1 MEPPCKRNVHCAAFR
16 ISFMIGSMDM
26 AQSDPT
32 RPSDPDM
39 HWTGWALH
47 TLRQTV
53 EYDMRCK
60 GLTEQQQRASLSESK
75 TSPDFGLIQARL
87 SRSVRLSI
95 AMTERIRAGFIKR
108 RDERAE
114 SGEEGR
120 RRQRRERAAGMVAGA
135 ASRPEEGLD
144 AERMRS
150 LAWETLVEDEVLD
163 AQLDT
168 LSAAEFVQA
177 VCRKIGHPPDPIRL
191 PQGWDETVEAKVP
204 AAETEAADRELVD
217 DWSAEPDESDAGRAV
232 PEPRKPD
239 SS

>member
-1 MEPPCKRNVHCAAFR
+1 
-16 ISFMIGSMDM
+16 MDM
-26 AQSDPT
+26 AQTEPIG
-32 RPSDPDM
+32 PSDPDM

-53 EYDMRCK
+53 EVDMRCK
-60 GLTEQQQRASLSESK
+60 GLTEQQQRASLSERK
-75 TSPDFGLIQARL
+75 ASPDFGLIQARL

-95 AMTERIRAGFIKR
+95 AMTERIRTGFIKR
-108 RDERAE
+108 RDERRE
-114 SGEEGR
+114 SGEEQR
-120 RRQRRERAAGMVAGA
+120 RRQRRERAAGMVADA

-150 LAWETLVEDEVLD
+150 LAWETLVEDEILD

-168 LSAAEFVQA
+168 LSAAEFVQE

-191 PQGWDETVEAKVP
+191 PQGWDDVEAKAAP
-204 AAETEAADRELVD
+204 AGAEAADHEVAD
-217 DWSAEPDESDAGRAV
+217 DWSAEPEESDAGQPL

>member
-1 MEPPCKRNVHCAAFR
+1 
-16 ISFMIGSMDM
+16 MDM

-60 GLTEQQQRASLSESK
+60 GLTEQQQRASLLESK
-75 TSPDFGLIQARL
+75 ASPDFGLIQARL

-95 AMTERIRAGFIKR
+95 AMAERIRTGFIKR
-108 RDERAE
+108 RDERRE
-114 SGEEGR
+114 SGEEQR
-120 RRQRRERAAGMVAGA
+120 RGQRRERAAGMVAEA

-191 PQGWDETVEAKVP
+191 PQGWDEDVEVT
-204 AAETEAADRELVD
+204 AAPPPETEAADRESMD
-217 DWSAEPDESDAGRAV
+217 DWSVEPDESDAGRAV